1 MTTEKTK
8 RRGNLQT
15 TYFFPALFVLSLD
28 RVYLISLLFIYLF
41 IYLFITFTSSFP
53 SSSLFAGKNSA
64 GLIRVSFDS

>member
-41 IYLFITFTSSFP
+41 ITFTSSFP